1 MNELTVF
8 QNQEFGRMRTTE
20 IAGKVWFVGKDVAR
34 ALGYWAVFGRS
45 KSAVN
50 GAVSTPEYTV
60 EYNLTVN
67 GHQAYVLTLDD
78 GAFESLTLTISG
90 PGTIPATIQT
100 GVADQWYDLASVTA
114 ENAAL
119 QEAEL
124 ILRAVEQKQVA
135 PRMPGGTSKI
145 QSMVRIAR
153 APVYDNTNVSINVT
167 LDGATKYKCLILCVG
182 RVATGSPAISV
193 RGGSYSLIEHLY
205 FDGYGG
211 GDHYT
216 SNGLWVYLIKD
227 LKFPVTVNASYS
239 PGYGERNITLY
250 GIL

>member
-67 GHQAYVLTLDD
+67 GHQAYVLTLDN

-135 PRMPGGTSKI
+135 PRMPGGTSKVKETSGSKSVPNGTSTSTFTFQQDAKVVI
-145 QSMVRIAR
+145 VTATGSGYGPGTCIKQSGSTGGIVQLVSTGYFTEHSFGTYGPMYYVG
-153 APVYDNTNVSINVT
+153 YGKNVKKGTNVT
-167 LDGATKYKCLILCVG
+167 LTAFQQGGTI
-182 RVATGSPAISV
+182 TV
-193 RGGSYSLIEHLY
+193 RYI
-205 FDGYGG
+205 
-211 GDHYT
+211 
-216 SNGLWVYLIKD
+216 N
-227 LKFPVTVNASYS
+227 
-239 PGYGERNITLY
+239 
-250 GIL
+250 